1 MAAFN
6 MIKSMHFHKQIMAIT
21 LGFIFINFIP
31 TISAQEV
38 QSNNKGNLEI
48 GIGCNF
54 LGPVNKMEELMIKYQ
69 FDATTVNW
77 LFGGTTE
84 HPHYSALGFSAHIA
98 YSRNI
103 NTQSSTGIR
112 ISYSGLREIYGATE
126 NQEYLFIRFSN
137 ISIVPFFA
145 YELSKSFE
153 LQSGPALMIN
163 AGNRTS
169 MSAVNAENY
178 TKISPGLLAGINLKI
193 WNRRISYGKL
203 GAIYLLTFPNKM
215 GPYSTNSLN
224 TIKTIPENKI
234 GFSHLNLIF
243 SCGIKL

>member
-1 MAAFN
+1 
-6 MIKSMHFHKQIMAIT
+6 MIKLSPLHNQIIAIIWG
-21 LGFIFINFIP
+21 LIFGNFI
-31 TISAQEV
+31 TSLSAQEI
-38 QSNNKGNLEI
+38 QSNKKGNLEF
-48 GIGCNF
+48 GIGCNL
-54 LGPVNKMEELMIKYQ
+54 LGPVHKMEELMIKYQ

-84 HPHYSALGFSAHIA
+84 HPHYSELGFSGHIA
-98 YSRNI
+98 YSRYINI
-103 NTQSSTGIR
+103 QSSIGIR

-153 LQSGPALMIN
+153 LKSGPALMIN
-163 AGNRTS
+163 TGNRTS
-169 MSAVNAENY
+169 MSTVNAENY

-203 GAIYLLTFPNKM
+203 GATYFLTFPNKM

-224 TIKTIPENKI
+224 IIKSIPESQIN
-234 GFSHLNLIF
+234 FSHLNLIF
-243 SCGIKL
+243 SIGIHF